1 MRNTINYNL
10 KLPEGPD
17 KYNISDFNENTEK
30 IDGELKK
37 HADYIADR
45 YNKTEIDNKFS
56 MHEMNVDWKE
66 SVDTFDDI
74 VVDYPAPESGWT
86 VNVKDTNYTYRYD
99 GTDWIAISSNAIPKA
114 TQAVDGLMS
123 KEQAAVLNKL
133 DQAVGSLQN
142 LTTSEKQSLVGA
154 VNEVKSEVIQLN
166 ADLDS
171 TKTEVGRKA
180 NSDELAKTNNLLK
193 DYLITREFS
202 VQYNIPGNSTAN
214 YAVNPPVVSGYKLLY
229 CFCNITNT
237 GQVTCHYCD
246 TNRVYFWNHAAN
258 AKSAIAILRAIYIR
272 N

>member
-1 MRNTINYNL
+1 MAEIDLGKVVGPQGEPGAKGDTG
-10 KLPEGPD
+10 KEGPQGPPGPEGVVDGNSTITFVTPEAYQEPQSGDSIANLFGRFKRWILDIVEKIGDLTSLKTPD
-17 KYNISDFNENTEK
+17 KKSAVAAINANYDSIAQLEQDIGNP
-30 IDGELKK
+30 
-37 HADYIADR
+37 ADL
-45 YNKTEIDNKFS
+45 T
-56 MHEMNVDWKE
+56 
-66 SVDTFDDI
+66 T
-74 VVDYPAPESGWT
+74 T
-86 VNVKDTNYTYRYD
+86 
-99 GTDWIAISSNAIPKA
+99 
-114 TQAVDGLMS
+114 S
-123 KEQAAVLNKL
+123 KEV
-133 DQAVGSLQN
+133 
-142 LTTSEKQSLVGA
+142 VGA
-154 VNEVKSEVIQLN
+154 VNELN

>member
-56 MHEMNVDWKE
+56 MHEMNIDWKE
-66 SVDTFDDI
+66 SVDTFNDI
-74 VVDYPAPESGWT
+74 AVAYPAPESGWT

-166 ADLDS
+166 ADLGGMKIRTFTTTTPTVASQWQDALNLRTIGDYNEIFGIQTMLS
-171 TKTEVGRKA
+171 VGTNIYA
-180 NSDELAKTNNLLK
+180 NSTDLK
-193 DYLITREFS
+193 
-202 VQYNIPGNSTAN
+202 V
-214 YAVNPPVVSGYKLLY
+214 
-229 CFCNITNT
+229 
-237 GQVTCHYCD
+237 
-246 TNRVYFWNHAAN
+246 RVYDNKVSYLVSNAA
-258 AKSAIAILRAIYIR
+258 YINSPCLVTLMYR
-272 N
+272 

>member
-56 MHEMNVDWKE
+56 MHEMNIDWKE
-66 SVDTFDDI
+66 SVDTFNDI
-74 VVDYPAPESGWT
+74 AVAYPAPESGWT

-166 ADLDS
+166 VDLGGMKIRTFTTTTPTVASQWQDALNLRTIGDYNEIFGIQTMLS
-171 TKTEVGRKA
+171 VGTNIYA
-180 NSDELAKTNNLLK
+180 NSTDLK
-193 DYLITREFS
+193 
-202 VQYNIPGNSTAN
+202 V
-214 YAVNPPVVSGYKLLY
+214 
-229 CFCNITNT
+229 
-237 GQVTCHYCD
+237 
-246 TNRVYFWNHAAN
+246 RVYDNKVSYLVSNAA
-258 AKSAIAILRAIYIR
+258 YINSPCLVTLMYR
-272 N
+272 